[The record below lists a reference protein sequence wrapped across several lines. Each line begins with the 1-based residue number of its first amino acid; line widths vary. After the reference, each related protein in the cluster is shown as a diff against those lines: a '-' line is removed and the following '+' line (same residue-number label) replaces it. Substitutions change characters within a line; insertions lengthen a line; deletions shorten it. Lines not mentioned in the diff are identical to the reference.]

1 MLTETFRTPIQIAAS
16 TRKISHQDIIFCIGS
31 CFAENIGGRLREH
44 KFRIMENPHG
54 ILFNPLSIG
63 ECLQQI
69 LQQRE
74 PDLPFYHNGLWQSY
88 QFHGCFSNPD
98 RETCIRGMR
107 EAGQKAYS
115 FAQKTDWLILSLGSN
130 VIYRLKE
137 NGNVVANCHKM
148 PSGLFDRQALAFQQ
162 MQAPLQVALQLFKQL
177 RPNLQCL
184 LTVSPVRYIKN
195 NFEENSYSKANLRIL
210 AHRLCESF
218 DWISYFPAF
227 EIMNDDLRDY
237 RFYAK
242 DRIHPSEEAIDYIW
256 DCFSDVFFSDE
267 TKQLNSEIAQVRKS
281 LMHNATF
288 PESDAYRQF
297 CETTLQQLN
306 RLQTRCPALD
316 WEEERRL
323 LETVVHNTD

>member
-1 MLTETFRTPIQIAAS
+1 
-16 TRKISHQDIIFCIGS
+16 
-31 CFAENIGGRLREH
+31 
-44 KFRIMENPHG
+44 
-54 ILFNPLSIG
+54 
-63 ECLQQI
+63 
-69 LQQRE
+69 
-74 PDLPFYHNGLWQSY
+74 
-88 QFHGCFSNPD
+88 
-98 RETCIRGMR
+98 
-107 EAGQKAYS
+107 
-115 FAQKTDWLILSLGSN
+115 
-130 VIYRLKE
+130 
-137 NGNVVANCHKM
+137 
-148 PSGLFDRQALAFQQ
+148 
-162 MQAPLQVALQLFKQL
+162 
-177 RPNLQCL
+177 
-184 LTVSPVRYIKN
+184 
-195 NFEENSYSKANLRIL
+195 
-210 AHRLCESF
+210 
-218 DWISYFPAF
+218 
-227 EIMNDDLRDY
+227 MNDDLRDY